1 MKKTIF
7 VTAMSVGLVAMMSA
21 SGAEKAE
28 NPSLAVLSDNKA
40 PASEKVSAI
49 KAYVRSVEKNISSSQ
64 RKEQMLSP
72 DELKN
77 ITNENWTKIHTY
89 SDGADLKR
97 MKLYPPSGSQRTEEF
112 YYYDGKP
119 VFVFLEANGADKENH
134 DRNATGDKYYFTDGK
149 LIAATAAD
157 GKSIDVKSAEA
168 EKMSEKL
175 QKESEAFRAAVK

>member
-1 MKKTIF
+1 MKKMIF
-7 VTAMSVGLVAMMSA
+7 VAAMCVGLVAMSA
-21 SGAEKAE
+21 PAAEKAE
-28 NPSLAVLSDNKA
+28 NPSLG
-40 PASEKVSAI
+40 ASEKVSAI
-49 KAYVRSVEKNISSSQ
+49 DAYVQSVEKNISSSQ

-72 DELKN
+72 GELKKV
-77 ITNENWTKIHTY
+77 TNENWTKIHTY

-97 MKLYPPSGSQRTEEF
+97 MKLYPTAGSQKTEEF
-112 YYYDGKP
+112 YYRNGKP

-134 DRNATGDKYYFTDGK
+134 DQNATGDKYYFADGK

-168 EKMSEKL
+168 KQMSEKL